1 MQIKSNISFF
11 GTTSERK
18 DVLKQ
23 VLNIIPL
30 SQFVYLLNED
40 EELFK
45 DAVLSAVA
53 INNYGTL
60 KESNPIIEL
69 LINEKN
75 RPLYNYSYKSAE
87 KEISYSLENAQKKAY
102 PKLAEVVLKELQES
116 LREGFKF

>member
-1 MQIKSNISFF
+1 MY
-11 GTTSERK
+11 T
-18 DVLKQ
+18 LK
-23 VLNIIPL
+23 VYINPNSVGFEPL
-30 SQFVYLLNED
+30 SI
-40 EELFK
+40 
-45 DAVLSAVA
+45 SP
-53 INNYGTL
+53 
-60 KESNPIIEL
+60 SIEIL